1 MKNRTANTV
10 VLVLIFSAIAF
21 GILQGLPDVIEA
33 LS

>member
-10 VLVLIFSAIAF
+10 LLAVIFSAIAI